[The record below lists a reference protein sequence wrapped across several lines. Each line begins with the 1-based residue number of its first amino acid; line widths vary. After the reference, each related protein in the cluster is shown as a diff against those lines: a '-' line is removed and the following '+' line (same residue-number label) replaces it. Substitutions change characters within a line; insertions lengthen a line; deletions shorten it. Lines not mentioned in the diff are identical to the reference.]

1 MPHKME
7 LPLLNMGVVRRTGC
21 NASQLT
27 QFAACRRRKD
37 LWVSERS
44 RPAQDRMTFNHD
56 KEDSKH
62 NPSGQLFRINDGSG
76 RTHRNWGG

>member
-7 LPLLNMGVVRRTGC
+7 LPLLNMGVVRRTGR
-21 NASQLT
+21 NASQSVY
-27 QFAACRRRKD
+27 FAAVGVGKD

-44 RPAQDRMTFNHD
+44 RPTQDRMTSNHD